1 MVVTRRGLAVIGVN
15 RFRREP
21 RLGINVTIHLA
32 DGGSVQGRVE
42 RVTRTYIYL
51 VEHRI
56 EVDGTLHEMKTQ
68 RVMVPV
74 HLVRLVEERA
84 Q

>member
-1 MVVTRRGLAVIGVN
+1 MGVN

-21 RLGINVTIHLA
+21 RPGINVTIHLS

-42 RVTRTYIYL
+42 RTTRSYIYL

-56 EVDGTLHEMKTQ
+56 EVDGTMHEMRTE
-68 RVMVPV
+68 RLMVPIQ
-74 HLVRLVEERA
+74 LVRLIEERA